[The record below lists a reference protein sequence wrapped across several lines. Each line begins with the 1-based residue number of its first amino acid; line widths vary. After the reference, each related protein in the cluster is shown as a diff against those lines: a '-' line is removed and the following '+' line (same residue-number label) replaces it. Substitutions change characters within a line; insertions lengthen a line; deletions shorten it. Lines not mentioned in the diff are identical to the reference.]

1 MHMQNDREGFSVAYF
16 IILFFKNVKI
26 HCALRGLAYW

>member
-1 MHMQNDREGFSVAYF
+1 MHMQNDREGFSVAFF

-26 HCALRGLAYW
+26 HRGLAYW